1 MRRNA
6 SGSNCDADRN
16 ALVCESGW
24 RDGRSN
30 DVDWRGGED
39 GPASEVG
46 MGLSMRA
53 MLPELGGCLLS
64 MYLYV
69 VVCANESGSWVKFK
83 LILTRPR

>member
-16 ALVCESGW
+16 ALVCESGL

-30 DVDWRGGED
+30 EVDWRGGED
-39 GPASEVG
+39 GPASDDD

-53 MLPELGGCLLS
+53 MLPEPG
-64 MYLYV
+64 
-69 VVCANESGSWVKFK
+69 E
-83 LILTRPR
+83 